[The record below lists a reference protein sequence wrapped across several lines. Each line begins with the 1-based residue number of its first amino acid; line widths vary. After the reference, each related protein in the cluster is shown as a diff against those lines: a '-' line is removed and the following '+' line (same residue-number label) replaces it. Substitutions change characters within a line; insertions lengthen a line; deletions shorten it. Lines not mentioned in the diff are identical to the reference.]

1 MVPANTL
8 YLALTLYKRA
18 MDTSLFK
25 KAIAQKPRAHWVLYT
40 LLMAG
45 LTGLEPAKTFR
56 VTGGRSNQTELQTH
70 DAWLLELTGF
80 ALL

>member
-45 LTGLEPAKTFR
+45 CRELESLTFA
-56 VTGGRSNQTELQTH
+56 VTVRCSNQTELTPH